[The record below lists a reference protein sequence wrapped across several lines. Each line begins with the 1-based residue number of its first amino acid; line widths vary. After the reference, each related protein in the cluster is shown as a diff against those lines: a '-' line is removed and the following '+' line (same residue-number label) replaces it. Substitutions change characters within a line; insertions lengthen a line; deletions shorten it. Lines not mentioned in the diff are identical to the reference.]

1 MNKDYDVF
9 ISHKTTEDGSIANR
23 LVASLES
30 HGLKCWIAPRDIPA
44 GRNYASAI
52 VDGIKQSSVFLLL
65 FSQYANQSDDIVRE
79 VQQASSLKRPL
90 LTVRLDN
97 TDFSPAL
104 SYFLALPQ
112 GVGPFAR
119 SENLFDGVFEHV
131 RAMLDGAEA
140 LVLTTVPQKPKKR
153 RLKAIAVAL
162 ATTALAATGFWF
174 KSRQRSY
181 PSTRAE
187 TQQVNAVISAVSK
200 LATAYE
206 SAVEARLTL
215 ISKARQS
222 VEVADP
228 AVYESEESLFRH
240 SMRETKDALDHAKP
254 DESLLSSLRDSPID
268 TAVLR
273 ALSDMA
279 DFELD
284 DAALNLPQHLGFY
297 VRKDNSMSKADKL
310 HCIDLK
316 KTDCELQSRSFATGV
331 IELFLPVSKEA
342 TAEFRKISPTFVAI
356 PRLSGEWTR
365 DKETLEREQES
376 LLRQMEAS
384 ANELRAIV
392 GDMNRA
398 LGDTMRDFENTLVSM
413 GASQERAAEISGK
426 QGVVS
431 SRKSELADLE
441 ARLAEKREEAY
452 RKFRPLGT
460 DNPGILWGKVLRF
473 RKIKMPEA
481 ALECLDFL
489 EKADS
494 PDFPKPVIR
503 AMGALV
509 RLGAESPIAGGVMV
523 TCYEPPATSHAVFL
537 LGDIIS
543 YRDGVQVL
551 HYEDCKTTAGSRFRF
566 WRLDDAGVFR
576 SHEETLP
583 PDQPRIGL
591 VEIAEKDE

>member
-1 MNKDYDVF
+1 MKKYDVF
-9 ISHKTTEDGSIANR
+9 ISHKTTEDGEIAQR

-30 HGLKCWIAPRDIPA
+30 HGLKCWIAPRDITA
-44 GRNYASAI
+44 GQNYAFAI

-79 VQQASSLKRPL
+79 VQQASRLKRPL

-131 RAMLDGAEA
+131 RAMLDGTEA
-140 LVLTTVPQKPKKR
+140 PASATVPPKPKKR
-153 RLKAIAVAL
+153 WRKAIAVAL
-162 ATTALAATGFWF
+162 AATALAATGLWL
-174 KSRQRSY
+174 KSRQHPY

-187 TQQVNAVISAVSK
+187 TQQVNAVISVASN
-200 LATAYE
+200 LTTAYE
-206 SAVEARLTL
+206 SAMEAELSLISEAR
-215 ISKARQS
+215 RS

-228 AVYESEESLFRH
+228 SVYESAVSAFRH
-240 SMRETKDALDHAKP
+240 SMRETKDALDRAKP

-268 TAVLR
+268 TTVLS
-273 ALSDMA
+273 ALSDMV

-284 DAALNLPQHLGFY
+284 DASLNLPQHLGFY

-331 IELFLPVSKEA
+331 VELFLPVSKEA
-342 TAEFRKISPTFVAI
+342 TAEFRKLAPTFVAI
-356 PRLSGEWTR
+356 PRLSGEWTC
-365 DKETLEREQES
+365 DKETLEREQEFI
-376 LLRQMEAS
+376 LRQLEAS

-398 LGDTMRDFENTLVSM
+398 LGDTMRDFENVLVSM
-413 GASQERAAEISGK
+413 GASQEKVAEMSGK

-441 ARLAEKREEAY
+441 ARLAKTREEAY

-481 ALECLDFL
+481 VLECLDFL

-503 AMGALV
+503 AMEALV

-523 TCYEPPATSHAVFL
+523 TGYEPPATSHAIFL
-537 LGDIIS
+537 PGDIIS
-543 YRDGVQVL
+543 YRDGVQIF
-551 HYEDCKTTAGSRFRF
+551 HYEDCKITAGSSFRF
-566 WRLDDAGVFR
+566 WRLDDSGIFR
-576 SHEETLP
+576 PHEETLP
-583 PDQPRIGL
+583 PDQPRVGL